1 MELIQ
6 QLVSRLNINEG
17 QAKGGAGLLFNLA
30 KEKLGSGEFQQLADK
45 VPGVKDLLGA
55 APSTSPA
62 ASAGGGMMGALGG
75 IAASLGAG
83 GLGEKMGGLGNLAN
97 LASGFSQLGLSPD
110 MIGKFVPIV
119 LSFVQNQGGDSMKGL
134 LEKVLKPGPSSTT

>member
-6 QLVSRLNINEG
+6 QLVSSLGVNED

-30 KEKLGSGEFQQLADK
+30 KDKLGAGEFQQLTDK
-45 VPGVKDLLGA
+45 IPCVSDLLGA
-55 APSTSPA
+55 APAPSTA

-75 IAASLGAG
+75 VASSLGAG
-83 GLGEKMGGLGNLAN
+83 GLGDKLGGLGNLAN
-97 LASGFSQLGLSPD
+97 LASGFSQLGLSSD
-110 MIGKFVPIV
+110 MVGKFVPVV

-134 LEKVLKPGPSSTT
+134 LEKVMSPSA

>member
-6 QLVSRLNINEG
+6 QLVSSLGVNED

-30 KEKLGSGEFQQLADK
+30 KDKLGAGDFQQLTDK
-45 VPGVKDLLGA
+45 IPGVSDLLGA
-55 APSTSPA
+55 APAPSGA

-75 IAASLGAG
+75 VASSLGAG
-83 GLGEKMGGLGNLAN
+83 GLGDKLGGLGNLAN
-97 LASGFSQLGLSPD
+97 LASGFSQLGLSSD
-110 MIGKFVPIV
+110 MIGKFVPVV

-134 LEKVLKPGPSSTT
+134 LEKVMSPSA

>member
-6 QLVSRLNINEG
+6 QLVSSLGVNED

-30 KEKLGSGEFQQLADK
+30 KEKLGAGEFQQLADK
-45 VPGVKDLLGA
+45 IPGISNLLQA
-55 APSTSPA
+55 APEPSAT

-75 IAASLGAG
+75 AAAALGAG
-83 GLGEKMGGLGNLAN
+83 GLGDKLGGLGSLAG
-97 LASGFSQLGLSPD
+97 LASGFSQLGLGSD
-110 MIGKFVPIV
+110 MVGKFVPVV

-134 LEKVLKPGPSSTT
+134 LEKIMSPSA

>member
-1 MELIQ
+1 MELIN
-6 QLVSRLNINEG
+6 QLVSSLGVNED

-45 VPGVKDLLGA
+45 IPGVSDLLGA
-55 APSTSPA
+55 APAPSGA

-75 IAASLGAG
+75 VASSLGAG
-83 GLGEKMGGLGNLAN
+83 GLGDKLGGLGNLAN
-97 LASGFSQLGLSPD
+97 LASGFSQLGLSSD
-110 MIGKFVPIV
+110 MVGKFVPVV

-134 LEKVLKPGPSSTT
+134 LEKVMSPSA

>member
-6 QLVSRLNINEG
+6 QLISNLGINEE

-45 VPGVKDLLGA
+45 VPGMTNLLQA
-55 APSTSPA
+55 AP
-62 ASAGGGMMGALGG
+62 ASGGGMMGALGSM
-75 IAASLGAG
+75 ASAFG
-83 GLGEKMGGLGNLAN
+83 GGSGGKMEGLGNLAN
-97 LASGFSQLGLSPD
+97 LAGGFSQLGLSAD

-119 LSFVQNQGGDSMKGL
+119 LSFVQNQGGDSIKGL
-134 LEKVLKPGPSSTT
+134 LEKVLKPS

>member
-6 QLVSRLNINEG
+6 QLVSSLGVNEE

-30 KEKLGSGEFQQLADK
+30 KDKLGAGEFQQLTDK
-45 VPGVKDLLGA
+45 IPGVSDLLGA
-55 APSTSPA
+55 APASSAA

-75 IAASLGAG
+75 IASSLGAG
-83 GLGEKMGGLGNLAN
+83 GVGDKLGGLGDLAN
-97 LASGFSQLGLSPD
+97 LASGFSQLGLSSD
-110 MIGKFVPIV
+110 MVGKFVPVV

-134 LEKVLKPGPSSTT
+134 LEKVMSPSA

>member
-6 QLVSRLNINEG
+6 QLVSNLGVNEG

-30 KEKLGSGEFQQLADK
+30 KEKLSSGEFQQLADHI
-45 VPGVKDLLGA
+45 PGVKELIGA
-55 APSTSPA
+55 APTASTA
-62 ASAGGGMMGALGG
+62 ASSGGGMMGALGG
-75 IAASLGAG
+75 IASSFGAG
-83 GLGEKMGGLGNLAN
+83 GLGDKIGGLGNLAK

-110 MIGKFVPIV
+110 MIGKFAPII

-134 LEKVLKPGPSSTT
+134 LEKVLKSGPSTT

>member
-6 QLVSRLNINEG
+6 QLVSSLGVNED

-30 KEKLGSGEFQQLADK
+30 KDKLGAGDFQQLTDK
-45 VPGVKDLLGA
+45 IPGVSDLLGA
-55 APSTSPA
+55 APAPSAA

-75 IAASLGAG
+75 VASSLGAG
-83 GLGEKMGGLGNLAN
+83 GLGDKLGGLGNLAN
-97 LASGFSQLGLSPD
+97 LASGFSQLGLSSD
-110 MIGKFVPIV
+110 MVGKFVPVV

-134 LEKVLKPGPSSTT
+134 LEKVMSPSA